1 MKISVLC
8 RSAVLCAAATLG
20 ATASSAQERPPLDPD
35 AIRAVGTPDEPR
47 DDWQIQLGVGG
58 FYSPNFVGSKDY
70 QLQAGP
76 NIAVRYKDRFFVSVL
91 DGVGFDL
98 IKTDSFR
105 AGPVVKFQQQR
116 RENGKSTFMIAGKR
130 STALLGMGDV
140 DATIEAGGYI
150 RYQSGPFSANAEVRK
165 GLGGHDGV
173 IAEFGLRY
181 TTTFAGLSVGDR
193 PIILSVGP
201 GATVVDSK
209 YEATYFS
216 IDAGQ
221 SSRTGLARF
230 DAKGGLQSYGVNAVV
245 VVPISSKLS
254 AALIGGFDRLSG
266 DAAKSPLVRERGS
279 RNQKTLGLGLTY
291 RFGL

>member
-1 MKISVLC
+1 MSISVLC
-8 RSAVLCAAATLG
+8 RTAVVCAVATLV
-20 ATASSAQERPPLDPD
+20 ATASSAQEHPPLDPD
-35 AIRAVGTPDEPR
+35 AIRTVGMPNEPQ

-70 QLQAGP
+70 QLQVGP
-76 NIAVRYKDRFFVSVL
+76 NIEVRYKDRFFISVI
-91 DGVGFDL
+91 DGAGFDL
-98 IKTDSFR
+98 IKTNSFR
-105 AGPVVKFQQQR
+105 VGPVVKFQQQR

-130 STALLGMGDV
+130 STALLGMGNV
-140 DATIEAGGYI
+140 DGTIEAGGYI

-165 GLGGHDGV
+165 GIGGHDGV
-173 IAEFGLRY
+173 IAELGLRY
-181 TTTFAGLSVGDR
+181 TTPFAGMSIAGR
-193 PIILSVGP
+193 PIILSIGP
-201 GATVVDSK
+201 GATIVDTK

-230 DAKGGLQSYGVNAVV
+230 DAKGGLQSYGINAVV
-245 VVPISSKLS
+245 VVPISAKLS

-279 RNQKTLGLGLTY
+279 RNQKMLGLGLTY

>member
-1 MKISVLC
+1 MKIYVLC
-8 RSAVLCAAATLG
+8 RTAVVCAVATLG
-20 ATASSAQERPPLDPD
+20 ATASSAQDRPSHDPD
-35 AIRAVGTPDEPR
+35 TVRTVGMPNEPQ
-47 DDWQIQLGVGG
+47 DDWQIQLGVGS

-76 NIAVRYKDRFFVSVL
+76 NVEVRYKDRFFVSVV
-91 DGVGFDL
+91 DGAGFDL

-105 AGPVVKFQQQR
+105 VGPVVKFQQQR

-140 DATIEAGGYI
+140 DGTAEAGGYI

-165 GLGGHDGV
+165 GIGGHDGV
-173 IAEFGLRY
+173 IAELGLRY
-181 TTTFAGLSVGDR
+181 TTPFAGMSIANR
-193 PIILSVGP
+193 PIILSIGP
-201 GATVVDSK
+201 GATIVDTK

-216 IDAGQ
+216 IDAGR

-230 DAKGGLQSYGVNAVV
+230 NAKGGLQSYGINAVV
-245 VVPISSKLS
+245 VVPISTKLS

-279 RNQKTLGLGLTY
+279 RNQKMVGLGLTY